1 MGSRIACSVKDRLRP
16 RLLNSSKYLFSD
28 LDVDVRLH
36 LNESP
41 YSPPEFVINYVV
53 GVLRQGN
60 RYDAK
65 LFNRFREL
73 LADYVGVDIS
83 NVYPYL
89 GGDGALRAIF
99 YDLTEVGDKV
109 TFVRPT
115 YSMYDIF
122 ASIRGLHKNEV
133 KLFEC
138 GDWWCL
144 DLSELI
150 NKASNSYLVV
160 IDDPNNPTGS
170 PLLKA
175 RRESIARL
183 AENVSG
189 FLVIDETY
197 YEFSKYTAAPLIN
210 EFPNIIVVRTL
221 SKAFSLAGFRLG
233 YIVGNHEV
241 IEALSKAYTPFDI
254 PAPSLAAGIAAL
266 ENRDYFAKIVNELI
280 SNRDYL
286 LNGLRNL
293 GIKAYN
299 SLTNFILIKDS
310 RRIKELLLT
319 YGIAIKDLGNSY
331 YRISVGSR
339 DECNKV
345 LDVLRDVI

>member
-1 MGSRIACSVKDRLRP
+1 MGSYIAFSIKDRLRP
-16 RLLNSSKYLFSD
+16 RLLNSGKYLFND
-28 LDVDVRLH
+28 IEVDVRLH

-41 YSPPEFVINYVV
+41 YDPPKFVIDYVID
-53 GVLRQGN
+53 VLKRGN

-73 LADYVGVDIS
+73 LADYVGVDIG

-89 GGDGALRAIF
+89 GGDGALRTIF
-99 YDLTEVGDKV
+99 YDLTEVGDEV
-109 TFVRPT
+109 TLIHPT
-115 YSMYDIF
+115 YSMYNIF
-122 ASIRGLHKNEV
+122 TSIRGLRKNEV
-133 KLFEC
+133 ELFEC
-138 GDWWCL
+138 SDWWCL
-144 DLSELI
+144 DLDELI
-150 NKASNSYLVV
+150 NKAFNSYLVV

-175 RRESIARL
+175 RREFIARL
-183 AENVSG
+183 AENVKG
-189 FLVIDETY
+189 FLIIDETY
-197 YEFSKYTAAPLIN
+197 YEFSKYTAVPLIS
-210 EFPNIIVVRTL
+210 EFPNIIIVRTL

-233 YIVGNHEV
+233 YIVGNNEV

-254 PAPSLAAGIAAL
+254 PIPSLAAGIAAL
-266 ENRDYFAKIVNELI
+266 ENRDYFAKIVDELI

-299 SLTNFILIKDS
+299 SLTNFILIKDP
-310 RRIKELLLT
+310 RRIRELLLT
-319 YGIAIKDLGNSY
+319 YGIAIKDLGNNY

-339 DECNKV
+339 EECNKV
-345 LDVLRDVI
+345 LDVLRDII